1 METPVTR
8 SVELDVCLSV
18 IDTKG
23 TVRVNP
29 GGRETDVTVIV

>member
-18 IDTKG
+18 IDTVG
-23 TVRVNP
+23 TVCVNP
-29 GGRETDVTVIV
+29 GGREANVTVIV